1 MDQGLYYET
10 IIAANSK
17 YIFEKWLRV
26 YFIGCTALFV
36 TTDVQQSQGMNINS
50 KSEALKNFFLSCWL
64 KILAVKAY
72 KIV

>member
-1 MDQGLYYET
+1 MDRGLYYET

-36 TTDVQQSQGMNINS
+36 MTDVQQSQGMNINRVETNRS
-50 KSEALKNFFLSCWL
+50 FFEVPAT
-64 KILAVKAY
+64 K
-72 KIV
+72 